1 MPMIESM
8 INWKGDRML
17 FIKVTEV
24 KWADTKESTDEPT
37 FIEFSVFKKGLLGK
51 LKEIRE
57 CEGSCLGF
65 THDRNGEINLDSFSI
80 QDGNFQEVPLN
91 PQFLNSILRSAQDE
105 MIKAGDTYK
114 ASILSRAAQGY
125 FKKYVLKH

>member
-1 MPMIESM
+1 
-8 INWKGDRML
+8 ML
-17 FIKVTEV
+17 YIKVTEWV
-24 KWADTKESTDEPT
+24 WADTRESTDGPT
-37 FIEFSVFKKGLLGK
+37 FIEFSVFKKGLFGK

-65 THDRNGEINLDSFSI
+65 SHDQNGEVNLDSFSI

-91 PQFLNSILRSAQDE
+91 PQFLNSILRAAQDE
-105 MIKAGDTYK
+105 MIKAGETQK